1 MTGEIRSLVI
11 SPQLAKGSDSASS
24 RRLPAFTGPL
34 ALLLG
39 IG

>member
-1 MTGEIRSLVI
+1 MTGESRSPVI
-11 SPQLAKGSDSASS
+11 SSQLAKGSDFPFS

-34 ALLLG
+34 ALFLG